1 VDTVAAA
8 AAAVTAAAAAVDENA
23 GKPFTV
29 VTPNYI
35 YVNQITGVAFGQHP
49 FFL

>member
-1 VDTVAAA
+1 MAHG
-8 AAAVTAAAAAVDENA
+8 AAAVTAAVADDANV

-35 YVNQITGVAFGQHP
+35 YVKQITGVAFGQHP
-49 FFL
+49 

>member
-1 VDTVAAA
+1 VAAA
-8 AAAVTAAAAAVDENA
+8 DDANV

-35 YVNQITGVAFGQHP
+35 YVKQITGVAFGQHP
-49 FFL
+49 